1 MTYSNT
7 KKANIQANWKVRAK
21 NGFMAI
27 ILGVIIVSSLSNVIN
42 QYKTL
47 VDAQKIN
54 NDLELKN
61 AKISQEINDLKQ
73 KTEYASTSAYRQRRV
88 RQFLGLG
95 NSSDRW
101 IIFPK
106 LEGNTN
112 IGQKINESETL
123 PKYIQWWER
132 FTK

>member
-7 KKANIQANWKVRAK
+7 KKANVQANWKVRVK
-21 NGFMAI
+21 NGLIAI
-27 ILGVIIVSSLSNVIN
+27 ILLVIIVSSLSNVIN

-47 VDAQKIN
+47 VDAQKVN
-54 NDLELKN
+54 SDLELKN
-61 AKISQEINDLKQ
+61 AKISQEISDLKQ
-73 KTEYASTSAYRQRRV
+73 KIEYATSSAYRQRRA

-95 NSSDRW
+95 NGNDRW
-101 IIFPK
+101 IILPK
-106 LEGNTN
+106 FEVNIN
-112 IGQKINESETL
+112 IGQGVSESETK

>member
-7 KKANIQANWKVRAK
+7 KKANVQANWKVRVK
-21 NGFMAI
+21 NGFMAGVM
-27 ILGVIIVSSLSNVIN
+27 LVIIISSLSNVIN

-47 VDAQKIN
+47 VDAQKVN

-61 AKISQEINDLKQ
+61 AKISQEISDLKQ
-73 KTEYASTSAYRQRRV
+73 KIEYATSSAYRQRRA

-95 NSSDRW
+95 NSTDRW
-101 IIFPK
+101 IILPK
-106 LEGNTN
+106 FDGNIN
-112 IGQKINESETL
+112 IGQEVNESKTL

>member
-21 NGFMAI
+21 NGLIAI
-27 ILGVIIVSSLSNVIN
+27 ILLVIIVSSLSNVIN

-73 KTEYASTSAYRQRRV
+73 KTEYASTSAYRQRRA

-112 IGQKINESETL
+112 IGQKINESGTL